1 MTASDAPEPSPRRHR
16 VFRRATPL
24 GGGGQGRDEG
34 GALSSD
40 IARAERRGR
49 CGGGTNRVEDNINRR
64 PTFSRTCGQKRKT
77 SSGETPA
84 PPGTFTLARH
94 ARCWLAGCPWRKG
107 TDVWRA
113 ARPRH
118 ARAAPPGRHPR
129 RTRGRGRCAPHA
141 AGGWRISDS
150 LGSGGGG
157 SGGVTRGLPGTKGL
171 SGTARARDASARDA
185 VARARPLAGT
195 TRGRGTRTTPT
206 RGVGRGDATICATT
220 IPVSLPETLPGIL
233 HHPRASSAEE
243 AEPAEPAEPAEEA
256 EEAEEVRRGGAAAG
270 TGEDAGEARAR
281 RSGTT
286 SA

>member
-1 MTASDAPEPSPRRHR
+1 M
-16 VFRRATPL
+16 
-24 GGGGQGRDEG
+24 
-34 GALSSD
+34 
-40 IARAERRGR
+40 
-49 CGGGTNRVEDNINRR
+49 
-64 PTFSRTCGQKRKT
+64 
-77 SSGETPA
+77 
-84 PPGTFTLARH
+84 
-94 ARCWLAGCPWRKG
+94 
-107 TDVWRA
+107 WRA

-129 RTRGRGRCAPHA
+129 RTRGRGRCAPTPP
-141 AGGWRISDS
+141 AGGASRTVSEAAAAAPE
-150 LGSGGGG
+150 GM
-157 SGGVTRGLPGTKGL
+157 TRGLPGTKGL

-195 TRGRGTRTTPT
+195 TRGHGTRTTSA
-206 RGVGRGDATICATT
+206 RGVGRVGDATIRATT

-256 EEAEEVRRGGAAAG
+256 EEVRAGGAAAG

-286 SA
+286 SATNRFTA